1 MVWLSVSGL
10 LFYGCGA
17 GAASAPRTAYH
28 CPMSEPSAEFLGNPL
43 PAEPLMLAS
52 EWLAEAW
59 RRRLQ
64 PNPNA
69 MTLATATLEGWPA
82 ARIVLCKDVVGVPG
96 YVVFYT
102 NFQSRKG
109 LELATQSARRGRA
122 CTGTTCTGRCGSR
135 GWWRPAP
142 AADSDAYFASR
153 ARESRIGAWA
163 SAQSQPGRP
172 PARRCWHRCTR
183 PPSASPRVRSPGPA
197 SGAAT
202 GCGPK
207 PSSCGWR
214 ARPASMIG
222 RAGPAPWTRAPD
234 GSMQPGPWSVTRLQ
248 P

>member
-1 MVWLSVSGL
+1 
-10 LFYGCGA
+10 
-17 GAASAPRTAYH
+17 
-28 CPMSEPSAEFLGNPL
+28 MSEPSTEFLGNPL
-43 PAEPLMLAS
+43 PAQPLMVAS

-102 NFQSRKG
+102 NFHSRKG
-109 LELATQSARRGRA
+109 LELAENPRA
-122 CTGTTCTGRCGSR
+122 AAVMHWDHMHRQVRIEGLVE
-135 GWWRPAP
+135 PAP

-153 ARESRIGAWA
+153 ARDSRIGAWA
-163 SAQSQPGRP
+163 SAQSKPVASREALIAQVREATQRFASTEVPRP
-172 PARRCWHRCTR
+172 SFWGGYRLWAEAVELWVEGDARIHD
-183 PPSASPRVRSPGPA
+183 
-197 SGAAT
+197 
-202 GCGPK
+202 
-207 PSSCGWR
+207 R
-214 ARPASMIG
+214 AR
-222 RAGPAPWTRAPD
+222 WTRALKRSED

>member
-1 MVWLSVSGL
+1 
-10 LFYGCGA
+10 
-17 GAASAPRTAYH
+17 
-28 CPMSEPSAEFLGNPL
+28 MSEPTSEILGNPL

-69 MTLATATLEGWPA
+69 MTLATSTLEGWPT

-109 LELATQSARRGRA
+109 LELAANPRAAAVMHWDHMRRQVRIEGLVE
-122 CTGTTCTGRCGSR
+122 T
-135 GWWRPAP
+135 AP

-153 ARESRIGAWA
+153 TRGSRIGAWA
-163 SAQSQPGRP
+163 SAQSKPVASREALLAAVREATARFGDAEVPRP
-172 PARRCWHRCTR
+172 SFWGGYRLWADAVELWVEGDARIHD
-183 PPSASPRVRSPGPA
+183 
-197 SGAAT
+197 
-202 GCGPK
+202 
-207 PSSCGWR
+207 R
-214 ARPASMIG
+214 AR
-222 RAGPAPWTRAPD
+222 WTRSLERAAD
-234 GSMQPGPWSVTRLQ
+234 GSMRPGPWSVTRLQ

>member
-1 MVWLSVSGL
+1 
-10 LFYGCGA
+10 
-17 GAASAPRTAYH
+17 
-28 CPMSEPSAEFLGNPL
+28 MSEPSTELLGNPL
-43 PAEPLMLAS
+43 PAQPLLVAS

-109 LELATQSARRGRA
+109 LELSENPRAAAVMHWDHMRRQVRIEGLVE
-122 CTGTTCTGRCGSR
+122 
-135 GWWRPAP
+135 PAP

-153 ARESRIGAWA
+153 ARQSRIGAWA
-163 SAQSQPGRP
+163 SAQSRP
-172 PARRCWHRCTR
+172 VASREALLAQVREATQRFANGEVPRPSFWGGYRLWADAVELWVEGEARIHDRARWTR
-183 PPSASPRVRSPGPA
+183 PL
-197 SGAAT
+197 
-202 GCGPK
+202 K
-207 PSSCGWR
+207 
-214 ARPASMIG
+214 
-222 RAGPAPWTRAPD
+222 RAPD

>member
-1 MVWLSVSGL
+1 
-10 LFYGCGA
+10 
-17 GAASAPRTAYH
+17 
-28 CPMSEPSAEFLGNPL
+28 MSEPSTEFLGNPL
-43 PAEPLMLAS
+43 PAQPLLVAS

-102 NFQSRKG
+102 NFHSRKG
-109 LELATQSARRGRA
+109 LELTENPRA
-122 CTGTTCTGRCGSR
+122 AAVMHWDHMHRQVRIEGLVE
-135 GWWRPAP
+135 PAP

-153 ARESRIGAWA
+153 ARESRVGAWA
-163 SAQSQPGRP
+163 SAQSRP
-172 PARRCWHRCTR
+172 VASREALMAQVREATQRFADTEVPRPSFWGGYRLWAEAVELWVEGDARIHD
-183 PPSASPRVRSPGPA
+183 
-197 SGAAT
+197 
-202 GCGPK
+202 
-207 PSSCGWR
+207 R
-214 ARPASMIG
+214 AR
-222 RAGPAPWTRAPD
+222 WTRSLKRVPD

>member
-1 MVWLSVSGL
+1 
-10 LFYGCGA
+10 
-17 GAASAPRTAYH
+17 
-28 CPMSEPSAEFLGNPL
+28 MSEPSSELLGNPL
-43 PAEPLMLAS
+43 PAQPLLLAS

-109 LELATQSARRGRA
+109 LELAANPRAAAVMHWDHMRRQVRIEGLVE
-122 CTGTTCTGRCGSR
+122 
-135 GWWRPAP
+135 PAP

-163 SAQSQPGRP
+163 SAQSRP
-172 PARRCWHRCTR
+172 VASREALLAQVREATQRFANAEVPRPSFWGGYRLWADAVELWVEGDARIHD
-183 PPSASPRVRSPGPA
+183 
-197 SGAAT
+197 
-202 GCGPK
+202 
-207 PSSCGWR
+207 R
-214 ARPASMIG
+214 AR
-222 RAGPAPWTRAPD
+222 WTRSLQRAPD
-234 GSMQPGPWSVTRLQ
+234 GSMQPGPWSVGRLQ

>member
-1 MVWLSVSGL
+1 
-10 LFYGCGA
+10 
-17 GAASAPRTAYH
+17 
-28 CPMSEPSAEFLGNPL
+28 MSEPSTELLGTPL

-109 LELATQSARRGRA
+109 LELTRNPRAAAVMHWDHMRRQVRIEGLVE
-122 CTGTTCTGRCGSR
+122 T
-135 GWWRPAP
+135 AP

-153 ARESRIGAWA
+153 ARQSRVGAWA
-163 SAQSQPGRP
+163 SAQSRP
-172 PARRCWHRCTR
+172 VASREALLAQVHEATQRFAAGEVPRPSFWGGYRLWAEAVELWVEGEARVHD
-183 PPSASPRVRSPGPA
+183 
-197 SGAAT
+197 
-202 GCGPK
+202 
-207 PSSCGWR
+207 R
-214 ARPASMIG
+214 AR
-222 RAGPAPWTRAPD
+222 WTRALQRGED
-234 GSMQPGPWSVTRLQ
+234 GAMRPGPWSVTRLQ

>member
-1 MVWLSVSGL
+1 
-10 LFYGCGA
+10 
-17 GAASAPRTAYH
+17 
-28 CPMSEPSAEFLGNPL
+28 MSEPSAEFLGNPL
-43 PAEPLMLAS
+43 PAEPLMVAS

-109 LELATQSARRGRA
+109 LELATNPRA
-122 CTGTTCTGRCGSR
+122 AAVMHWDHMHRQVRIEGLVE
-135 GWWRPAP
+135 PAP

-163 SAQSQPGRP
+163 SAQSQPV
-172 PARRCWHRCTR
+172 
-183 PPSASPRVRSPGPA
+183 ASREALLAQVHEATERF
-197 SGAAT
+197 AT
-202 GCGPK
+202 GAVAR
-207 PSSCGWR
+207 PSFWGGYRLWAEVVELWVAGQARIHDR
-214 ARPASMIG
+214 AR
-222 RAGPAPWTRAPD
+222 WTRTLARAPD
-234 GSMQPGPWSVTRLQ
+234 GNMHPGPWSVTRLQ

>member
-1 MVWLSVSGL
+1 M
-10 LFYGCGA
+10 A
-17 GAASAPRTAYH
+17 
-28 CPMSEPSAEFLGNPL
+28 PMSEPSSEFLGNPL
-43 PAEPLMLAS
+43 PAQPLLLAS

-109 LELATQSARRGRA
+109 LELAQNPRA
-122 CTGTTCTGRCGSR
+122 AAVMHWDHMHRQVRIEGLVE
-135 GWWRPAP
+135 PAP

-153 ARESRIGAWA
+153 ARESRVGAWA
-163 SAQSQPGRP
+163 SAQSRP
-172 PARRCWHRCTR
+172 VASREALMAQVREATQRFAHGEVPRPSFWGGYRLWAEAVELWVEGDARIHDRARWTR
-183 PPSASPRVRSPGPA
+183 PL
-197 SGAAT
+197 
-202 GCGPK
+202 
-207 PSSCGWR
+207 
-214 ARPASMIG
+214 
-222 RAGPAPWTRAPD
+222 TRGPD
-234 GSMQPGPWSVTRLQ
+234 GVMQPGPWSVTRLQ

>member
-1 MVWLSVSGL
+1 
-10 LFYGCGA
+10 
-17 GAASAPRTAYH
+17 
-28 CPMSEPSAEFLGNPL
+28 MSEPTSEILGNPL

-69 MTLATATLEGWPA
+69 MTLATSTLEGWPT

-109 LELATQSARRGRA
+109 LELAANPRAAAVMHWDHMRRQVRIEGLVE
-122 CTGTTCTGRCGSR
+122 T
-135 GWWRPAP
+135 AP

-153 ARESRIGAWA
+153 ARGSRIGAWA
-163 SAQSQPGRP
+163 SAQSKPVASREELLAAVREATERFGAGEVPRP
-172 PARRCWHRCTR
+172 SFWGGYRLWADAVELWVEGDARIHD
-183 PPSASPRVRSPGPA
+183 
-197 SGAAT
+197 
-202 GCGPK
+202 
-207 PSSCGWR
+207 R
-214 ARPASMIG
+214 AR
-222 RAGPAPWTRAPD
+222 WTRSLQRAAD
-234 GSMQPGPWSVTRLQ
+234 GSMRPGPWSVTRLQ